1 MNARTKLVCTLG
13 PASATPKM
21 VRGLVEAGASVFRI
35 NCSHG
40 TADDHARGVS
50 IVREV
55 EEATGRSLAVLADLP
70 GPKVRL
76 ADVHPDPFPF
86 RPGQRFELRP
96 GGPGDAAGA
105 ATTYPG
111 LADDLRA
118 GTASCSPTAPWS
130 SRSSGSRATS
140 CRPSASARGRSA
152 ATRV

>member
-1 MNARTKLVCTLG
+1 MNSRTKLVCTLG

-55 EEATGRSLAVLADLP
+55 EQSTGLALAVLADLP

-76 ADVHPDPFPF
+76 ADVDPDPFAF

-96 GGPGDAAGA
+96 GGPGDASGA
-105 ATTYPG
+105 V
-111 LADDLRA
+111 DDLP
-118 GTASCSPTAPWS
+118 G
-130 SRSSGSRATS
+130 
-140 CRPSASARGRSA
+140 ARR
-152 ATRV
+152 